1 MFINI
6 CMKLLKKGKFYEE
19 VNFVFF
25 IKKIVAYYKANNF
38 PLVVMNNY
46 FKFSSKSELIF
57 DIVIPFIISII
68 FVFVMFTDKY
78 DTFEEIVDTFYKV
91 NGNVITAISILA
103 GFNFASISLLASSNS
118 ETITKLKEELSEEHS
133 TEVLKVTHFDLVLSF
148 FSWAIIVQITTI
160 AFILIVMSFFSL
172 NLNISV
178 TYILLVKIIGVIWC
192 TLVIHSLLITIRNV
206 KNMYFFMKYEEK

>member
-1 MFINI
+1 
-6 CMKLLKKGKFYEE
+6 
-19 VNFVFF
+19 
-25 IKKIVAYYKANNF
+25 
-38 PLVVMNNY
+38 
-46 FKFSSKSELIF
+46 
-57 DIVIPFIISII
+57 
-68 FVFVMFTDKY
+68 TD
-78 DTFEEIVDTFYKV
+78 
-91 NGNVITAISILA
+91 ISILA
-103 GFNFASISLLASSNS
+103 GINFASISLLASSNS